1 MALLTMQQAI
11 PLARPESSL
20 AAIPDGPAGI
30 RATLDAMI
38 RAARAASM
46 TLEIRDLAE
55 SIIVAVPAKDYDG
68 EIAAIQR
75 WVKAHIR
82 YTRDG
87 VNVEMLKLPTA
98 LLTNPQGDCDDQAT
112 LVAALAMAIGF
123 PARFVAIGTHDA
135 DVFEHVYAEVKLGTV
150 WVSVET
156 TEPVDIGWQP
166 EHVVAKM
173 VRHA

>member
-1 MALLTMQQAI
+1 MALLTMQVAQPEQA
-11 PLARPESSL
+11 LSSL
-20 AAIPDGPAGI
+20 AMIPEGAAGI

-38 RAARAASM
+38 RAARAAST

-55 SIIVAVPAKDYDG
+55 SIVVAVPSKDYYS
-68 EIAAIQR
+68 EIRAIQQ
-75 WVKAHIR
+75 WTKAHIR
-82 YTRDG
+82 YTRDPITT
-87 VNVEMLKLPTA
+87 ETLKLPHA

-123 PARFVAIGTHDA
+123 PARFVAIGVHDPS
-135 DVFEHVYAEVKLGTV
+135 VFEHVYAEVKLGDE

-156 TEPVDIGWQP
+156 TEPVGIGWQP
-166 EHVVAKM
+166 DNVRAKM